1 MAHRTPG
8 TEEPFIARDA
18 TYHHAPPGLDERV
31 RAAVGRERKARLAG
45 RAQRFAL
52 WGAAFAAVAVV
63 SWNVGLM
70 QGRAGG
76 DLVERDVLAAH
87 MRSVMATGKLTD
99 VVSTDLHQVKPWF
112 VGKLDYAP
120 PVPDLSSRG
129 FTLVGG
135 RLDYVDGRT
144 VAAISYRYRLHTV
157 NVFVWPA
164 KDAAPMTPRMDSR
177 QGYNI
182 VHWSREGMERWA
194 ISDLAAPELASIA
207 DAM

>member
-1 MAHRTPG
+1 MTNRIH
-8 TEEPFIARDA
+8 EPDEPLIARDA
-18 TYHHAPPGLDERV
+18 TYHRAPAQLRERV
-31 RAAVGRERKARLAG
+31 EAAVRREQGARAG
-45 RAQRFAL
+45 RLVQRFVL
-52 WGAAFAAVAVV
+52 WGAAFAAVAIV
-63 SWNVGLM
+63 SWNLALM
-70 QGRAGG
+70 QARGGG

-129 FTLVGG
+129 FALVGG
-135 RLDYVDGRT
+135 RLDYVDGRM
-144 VAAISYRYRLHTV
+144 VAAITYRYRLHTV
-157 NVFVWPA
+157 NVFVRPA
-164 KDAAPMTPRMDSR
+164 KDAAPTTPRMDSR

-182 VHWSREGMERWA
+182 LHWSRDGMERWA

-207 DAM
+207 EAP